1 MSRLVYHDAAERE
14 RMYDLLERMRLP
26 FGIALGVLIFPAI
39 AAGTVYGW
47 ACEIPLVLAVLA
59 YAINER
65 RMRSLRHPER
75 WIIGTWAFA
84 EVMILL
90 TITLA
95 DGPREYLL
103 AVPLVPL
110 VGVMM
115 VLGRRLALLC
125 AAGVAL
131 GVCGVAAL
139 TMWDE
144 VLASPPIL
152 IAPVGLIFAG
162 VLISMGSL
170 DGTFVSRRTSAID
183 PLTGLLNRVALQ
195 TRTTELAAQA
205 RIAGERVALIVV
217 ELDGFRDIRAEH
229 GADVADAVLAE
240 AGRRM
245 RTEAASGTVSRFDN
259 ATFVVLCPG
268 ATRVAAVA
276 NADRLRQAVVAAPI
290 DDVPVTASLGIS
302 VYRGGDFDFAELFAR
317 GVAAASAARDLGGDR
332 ICLAPDDTIAV
343 LPEGAMAAATA
354 LRADADWGA
363 RVRTATGRSPLMPNA
378 IDRAHAVDSLART
391 QRFVR
396 AGGVVLGLA
405 LALNAIWAGWL
416 ILVPGVIGAVAW
428 ELLARW
434 VPRSR
439 RPEYPAFAGLATIM
453 ATSGASAALAGPVGL
468 VLVPTVAVVVLGAC
482 SGFPRL
488 GAALLGALGFTITA
502 AVVLAVGAGSIAANP
517 VILVLPLTYV
527 VGFAVMGEAMGRGA
541 RDHRVTA
548 ITDDATG
555 MLNHAALDA
564 RIPALEQLAVD
575 HGIGLVLLGVDPDD
589 ELDAARRLLAAQ
601 HPFVPAYRLGGGD
614 FAVLTTA
621 EDRTLSRTAERLAE
635 AIDATAV
642 GTASVPTGDVCS
654 FDALMA
660 AAVAARR
667 AAGGPLATPAA
678 A

>member
-217 ELDGFRDIRAEH
+217 ELDGFRGIRAEH

-268 ATRVAAVA
+268 APRVAAVA

-317 GVAAASAARDLGGDR
+317 GVAAAAAARD
-332 ICLAPDDTIAV
+332 
-343 LPEGAMAAATA
+343 